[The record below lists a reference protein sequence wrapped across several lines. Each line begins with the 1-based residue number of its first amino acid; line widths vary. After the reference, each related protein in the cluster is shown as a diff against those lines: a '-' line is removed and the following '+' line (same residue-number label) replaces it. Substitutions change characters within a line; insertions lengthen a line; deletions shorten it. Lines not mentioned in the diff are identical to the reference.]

1 MKSLEL
7 LEIVEDLLRGND
19 VSQKR
24 YDKACWIV
32 ESILVNHWIKHLIKE
47 DVFNQLLMKLFER
60 KDSYNFELNK
70 YQKRNY
76 ITRYLHKAMQEII
89 QTEYNIIDVSMR
101 MVETGEYTSEVYEP
115 YPNRFFAEDFHEDVE
130 KDLLLEWLKI
140 ITTPKECFAL
150 QRIFIDWVKKK
161 EVAKE
166 LKVSAKQ
173 ISSILNKIKE
183 KAATAFQDKY

>member
-1 MKSLEL
+1 
-7 LEIVEDLLRGND
+7 
-19 VSQKR
+19 
-24 YDKACWIV
+24 
-32 ESILVNHWIKHLIKE
+32 
-47 DVFNQLLMKLFER
+47 MKLFER

-130 KDLLLEWLKI
+130 KDLLLE
-140 ITTPKECFAL
+140 
-150 QRIFIDWVKKK
+150 
-161 EVAKE
+161 
-166 LKVSAKQ
+166 
-173 ISSILNKIKE
+173 
-183 KAATAFQDKY
+183 